1 MNFQTIKRQSIR
13 LLLLLHF
20 VGLAL
25 SMGASIANVV
35 IERQTRS
42 GGLELLSIGRDLI
55 SVSSREL
62 VQTGFYMIVISGI
75 LIVVLRYGIRAPAWV
90 WIKLAT
96 SAAIF
101 GVAALGQGPTTA
113 ALAALAHWSVEH
125 GQLAPQFP
133 DGLALAGRYG
143 ETLLVLFLTTIAVAI
158 WKPVSFRIQVRG
170 AKRERAEEVGAS

>member
-1 MNFQTIKRQSIR
+1 MTVQAIKRQSIR
-13 LLLLLHF
+13 LLLLFHF
-20 VGLAL
+20 IGLAL

-35 IERQTRS
+35 IERNTRS
-42 GGLELLSIGRDLI
+42 SGLELLSIGRDLI

-62 VQTGFYMIVISGI
+62 VQTGFYMLVVSGM

-96 SAAIF
+96 SSAIF
-101 GVAALGQGPTTA
+101 AVAALGTGPTNA

-125 GQLAPQFP
+125 GQLAPQYQ
-133 DGLALAGRYG
+133 DSLAHAGRYG

-158 WKPVSFRIQVRG
+158 WKPVSFRIK
-170 AKRERAEEVGAS
+170 ARAAQHGQPEEVGAS

>member
-1 MNFQTIKRQSIR
+1 MTVQAIKRQSIH
-13 LLLLLHF
+13 LLLLFHF

-25 SMGASIANVV
+25 SMGTSIANVV
-35 IERQTRS
+35 IERNTRGS
-42 GGLELLSIGRDLI
+42 RLELLSIGRDLI

-62 VQTGFYMIVISGI
+62 VQTGFYMLVVSGI

-101 GVAALGQGPTTA
+101 AVAALGTGPTNA

-125 GQLAPQFP
+125 GQLAPQFS
-133 DGLALAGRYG
+133 DSLAHAGRYG

-158 WKPVSFRIQVRG
+158 WKPVSFRLRVRG
-170 AKRERAEEVGAS
+170 AKHEQAQEVAAS